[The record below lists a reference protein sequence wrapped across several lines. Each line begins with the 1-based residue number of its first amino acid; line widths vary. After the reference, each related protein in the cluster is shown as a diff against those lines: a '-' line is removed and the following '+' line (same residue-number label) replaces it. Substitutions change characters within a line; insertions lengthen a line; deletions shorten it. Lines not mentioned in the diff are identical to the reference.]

1 MKMNICIVILNSYR
15 YLLILSILQIT
26 GSHPCV
32 KLYCYVDAQLFL
44 VQWLMLALTTFRKYD
59 LLSELL
65 HLIIFIY
72 LGKVMLWREHFFLS
86 SISSDTGTRNS
97 NHEHSSTC
105 MSALM
110 LKPLNCLPQFLLLV
124 HTDRDRGQDWYRDQI
139 DIGPRQGE
147 GLGPIVPYCASPVPC
162 TVPDPISVQCEYT
175 VTPYGSMN
183 WCDRPCS
190 PGWMRVTQTCV
201 IDWCSH
207 GPPAT
212 RSVSGVRYI
221 LPEESKALPAIFLN
235 FNTNLSTQSRCYHG
249 LSD

>member
-1 MKMNICIVILNSYR
+1 
-15 YLLILSILQIT
+15 
-26 GSHPCV
+26 
-32 KLYCYVDAQLFL
+32 
-44 VQWLMLALTTFRKYD
+44 
-59 LLSELL
+59 
-65 HLIIFIY
+65 
-72 LGKVMLWREHFFLS
+72 MLWRERQFFFLS
-86 SISSDTGTRNS
+86 SISSDTETPNS
-97 NHEHSSTC
+97 NHEHNSTC

-124 HTDRDRGQDWYRDQI
+124 HTDRDRGPRLIRGPNRTWSETGRGTRTHCSLLCQSRSLYR
-139 DIGPRQGE
+139 
-147 GLGPIVPYCASPVPC
+147 
-162 TVPDPISVQCEYT
+162 TDPISVQCEYT
-175 VTPYGSMN
+175 VAPYGSMN

-207 GPPAT
+207 GPLAT

-235 FNTNLSTQSRCYHG
+235 FNTDLSTRSRCYHG